1 MEIYLS
7 HMLIFRVVERLHLE
21 NTITQYDLFYAVMS
35 LLTIMGVICFA
46 HVMKYY
52 MLKPV
57 VRRMER

>member
-1 MEIYLS
+1 
-7 HMLIFRVVERLHLE
+7 MLIFRVVERLHLE
-21 NTITQYDLFYAVMS
+21 NTITQHDLFYAVTS

-52 MLKPV
+52 VLKPV